1 MTFSIMNAKNDE
13 ATPTPRIRNAPE
25 RSSSLSFS
33 SFLVDF
39 FCSLMHLSTL
49 VRNISWTLKSITRIS
64 GNSNSL
70 EIKRIE
76 MNSIKKRDE
85 RIQINTVS
93 QTSGCICLLFV
104 GLIQILE
111 FAQGL
116 VMKGCSDISRQLLQ
130 SLF

>member
-1 MTFSIMNAKNDE
+1 
-13 ATPTPRIRNAPE
+13 
-25 RSSSLSFS
+25 
-33 SFLVDF
+33 
-39 FCSLMHLSTL
+39 
-49 VRNISWTLKSITRIS
+49 
-64 GNSNSL
+64 
-70 EIKRIE
+70 

-104 GLIQILE
+104 GRIQILE